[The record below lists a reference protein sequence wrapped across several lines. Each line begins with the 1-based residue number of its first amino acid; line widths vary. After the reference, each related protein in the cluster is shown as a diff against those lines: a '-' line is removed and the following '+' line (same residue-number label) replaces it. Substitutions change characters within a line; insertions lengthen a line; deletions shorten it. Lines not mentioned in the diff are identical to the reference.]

1 MTTKHPWSIPTIAAL
16 ALSLVLVACG
26 GGGSSTSENASST
39 QSEPQEKTYSH
50 DAVVDPADIDP
61 GWLNDDDSTDLWKCV
76 GNDSGE
82 EALYKAADALYFS
95 EATNVAG
102 KSVTFVHA
110 DNGMKDT
117 APDLEIVD
125 GHLSTQQG
133 ARGEERTVDITFQDD
148 FTCYDAMTKATYVRG
163 DRSAQEYQELLVN
176 KTFVESE
183 GDPTAL
189 ELVFAK
195 DGKVTQNQGGMSSE
209 GTWKVVSPSVVVC
222 HYNTSGGTWDD
233 RYHFT
238 LDSNN
243 EVKSLDDGVYT
254 SLQAHSK

>member
-1 MTTKHPWSIPTIAAL
+1 MTTKHLRSIATIAAL

-26 GGGSSTSENASST
+26 GGGSSSSENASSA
-39 QSEPQEKTYSH
+39 QDEPAQKTYSH

-61 GWLNDDDSTDLWKCV
+61 GWLNDDETTDQWKCV
-76 GNDSGE
+76 ANDSGE

-95 EATNVAG
+95 EATNSAG

-110 DNGMKDT
+110 ENGMKDT

-163 DRSAQEYQELLVN
+163 DRSAQEYQELFAN
-176 KTFVESE
+176 KTFAEAG
-183 GDPTAL
+183 GDSTGL
-189 ELVFAK
+189 ELAFSK
-195 DGKVTQNQGGMSSE
+195 DGKVTQSQGGVTSE
-209 GTWKVVSPSVVVC
+209 GTWKVVCPSVVVC
-222 HYNTSGGTWDD
+222 RYNTDGYEWSE

-238 LDSNN
+238 LGSND
-243 EVKSLDDGVYT
+243 EVKSLDDGAYT
-254 SLQAHSK
+254 SLQARSK